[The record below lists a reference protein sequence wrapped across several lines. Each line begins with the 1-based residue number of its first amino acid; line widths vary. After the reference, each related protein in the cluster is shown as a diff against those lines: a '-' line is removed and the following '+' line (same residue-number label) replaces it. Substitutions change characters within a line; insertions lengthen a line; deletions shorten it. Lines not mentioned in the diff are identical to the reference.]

1 MYACNGI
8 LFNHESPIRGETFVT
23 RKITRAAVRI
33 ARGVQEKLFL
43 GNLSA
48 QRDWGHAKDYV
59 EGMWR
64 MMQLDQAE
72 DFVLATGVTHT
83 VRTFCEMAFDRVGI
97 QLRWE
102 GEGAEERGVNV
113 ATGESIIEIDP
124 RYFRPT
130 EVDLLIGDATKAK
143 EKLGWVPTHS
153 LDELVADMVD
163 SDRAELER
171 ELLTGP
177 NGF

>member
-1 MYACNGI
+1 
-8 LFNHESPIRGETFVT
+8 
-23 RKITRAAVRI
+23 
-33 ARGVQEKLFL
+33 
-43 GNLSA
+43 
-48 QRDWGHAKDYV
+48 
-59 EGMWR
+59 MWR
-64 MMQLDQAE
+64 MMQLNQAE